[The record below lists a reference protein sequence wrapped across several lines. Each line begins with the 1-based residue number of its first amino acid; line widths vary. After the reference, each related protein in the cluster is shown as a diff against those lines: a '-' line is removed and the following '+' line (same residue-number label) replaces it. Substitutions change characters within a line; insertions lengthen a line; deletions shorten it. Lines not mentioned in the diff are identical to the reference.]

1 MSGEAAHAS
10 ALRGFLGL
18 SRPWLARRR
27 TLAAFALLVLLT
39 AVQVLLVVAL
49 NFWSASLFDALDNRD
64 AASLWGAVGLFGAL
78 VLGVVVSNAAHL
90 EARRGLALGWR
101 RALTAGLLGA
111 WLAEGRQWRLA
122 QLADAPDNPD
132 GRIAEDIRIATEHA
146 VELIATLLYALML
159 LGAFIG
165 LLWALSGEVEVFGLP
180 VPGHMVWLALL
191 YALAGAAAAFALGR
205 PLARATEERQRAEA
219 ELRSALMRARDEA
232 EALAL
237 ARGEGEARGAAQAR
251 FAALGEA
258 WRRQTAGL
266 RNLLGFQSAYTS
278 IAPVLPLLV
287 SAPRYLAGEISLGVL
302 VQIGQ
307 GFQQAVAALSWPVDN
322 TARLAEWH
330 ASAERL
336 LALAEAAA
344 GAGAEGGIARAAPE
358 GGGVAVEGLAL
369 CAASG
374 APLAAPLSFAL
385 PPGTLAGLEGP
396 PPAAAALLAAL
407 AGLWPWGRGR
417 IAAPAPE
424 QCAVWS
430 RPPWLPEGPLAR
442 LLDPSGEAPR
452 PALVAALE
460 GVGLGALC
468 ARLDEEAAWG
478 AVLEEPERLRLGF
491 ARLLLARPALVLVAE
506 GVAAL
511 EAEELRRLIA
521 LLRAAL
527 PRVVVVTA
535 APAPEGAERIRL
547 APPEGEALPAARAA
561 QRLARPAR
569 LIAWLRQGFGH
580 PRG

>member
-1 MSGEAAHAS
+1 MNGQGAHAS

-18 SRPWLARRR
+18 SRPWLLRRR
-27 TLAAFALLVLLT
+27 TLAALALLVLLT

-49 NFWSASLFDALDNRD
+49 SFWNARLFDALEGRD
-64 AASLWGAVGLFGAL
+64 AAGLWGAVGIFGAL
-78 VLGVVVSNAAHL
+78 LLAVVVSNAAHL

-101 RALTAGLLGA
+101 RALTARLLEA

-146 VELIATLLYALML
+146 VELLATLLYALML
-159 LGAFIG
+159 LGAFVG
-165 LLWALSGEVEVFGLP
+165 LLWALSGEVSVLGVP

-205 PLARATEERQRAEA
+205 PLAQATEGRQRAEA
-219 ELRSALMRARDEA
+219 ELRSALVRARDEA

-237 ARGEGEARGAAQAR
+237 ARGEAEARGGAQTR

-307 GFQQAVAALSWPVDN
+307 GFQQAVSALSWPVDN

-330 ASAERL
+330 ASADRL

-344 GAGAEGGIARAAPE
+344 GAGPEGGIARSAE
-358 GGGVAVEGLAL
+358 EGGVAAEGLAL

-374 APLAAPLSFAL
+374 APLAGPVSFSL
-385 PPGTLAGLEGP
+385 PPGALAGLEGP
-396 PPAAAALLAAL
+396 PPATAALLAAL

-417 IAAPAPE
+417 VAGPPPE
-424 QCAVWS
+424 ACALWS
-430 RPPWLPEGPLAR
+430 RPAWLPEAALAR
-442 LLDPSGEAPR
+442 LLDPTGEVPR

-460 GVGLGALC
+460 GVGLGAL
-468 ARLDEEAAWG
+468 APRLDETANWSAS
-478 AVLEEPERLRLGF
+478 LEEPERLRLAF
-491 ARLLLARPALVLVAE
+491 ARLLLSRPALVLVGE
-506 GVAAL
+506 GLSVL

-527 PRVVVVTA
+527 PRAVVVMA
-535 APAPEGAERIRL
+535 APAPEGAERIVL
-547 APPEGEALPAARAA
+547 AAPEGEALPAARAA
-561 QRLARPAR
+561 QRPPRRAP

-580 PRG
+580 ARE

>member
-1 MSGEAAHAS
+1 MSGEGAHAS
-10 ALRGFLGL
+10 ALGGFLAL

-49 NFWSASLFDALDNRD
+49 NFWSARLFDALDNRD
-64 AASLWGAVGLFGAL
+64 AASLWGAVGLFAAL

-101 RALTAGLLGA
+101 RALTAALLGA
-111 WLAEGRQWRLA
+111 WLAEGRQWHLA
-122 QLADAPDNPD
+122 QLAEAPDNPD

-165 LLWALSGEVEVFGLP
+165 LLWALSGEVSVFGVP

-205 PLARATEERQRAEA
+205 PLARATEGRQRAEA
-219 ELRSALMRARDEA
+219 ELRTALMHARDEA

-237 ARGEGEARGAAQAR
+237 ARGEPEARRAAEAR

-278 IAPVLPLLV
+278 VAPVLPLLV

-307 GFQQAVAALSWPVDN
+307 GFQQAVSALSWPVDN

-344 GAGAEGGIARAAPE
+344 GASAEGIARE
-358 GGGVAVEGLAL
+358 IGEDGVAAEGLAL

-385 PPGTLAGLEGP
+385 PPGALAGLEGP

-417 IAAPAPE
+417 IAAPPPA
-424 QCAVWS
+424 QCAVWF

-460 GVGLGALC
+460 GVGLGALS

-478 AVLEEPERLRLGF
+478 AVLEEPERLRLAF

-527 PRVVVVTA
+527 PRAVVIMA

-547 APPEGEALPAARAA
+547 APPEGETLPAARAA
-561 QRLARPAR
+561 QRQPRPAR